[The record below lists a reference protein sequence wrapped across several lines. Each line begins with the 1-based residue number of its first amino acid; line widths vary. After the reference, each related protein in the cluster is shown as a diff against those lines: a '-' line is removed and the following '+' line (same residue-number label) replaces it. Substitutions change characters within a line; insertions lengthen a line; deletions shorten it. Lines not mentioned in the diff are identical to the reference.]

1 MLRAAGIAVSIFLWF
16 IKDEFFGR
24 AGSFD
29 AAGGVAGWDLHPELS
44 NMPGAPKKTPTASG
58 RALNNLLFDSRRV
71 QK

>member
-44 NMPGAPKKTPTASG
+44 NMLGAPKKRRPQAGG
-58 RALNNLLFDSRRV
+58 R
-71 QK
+71 